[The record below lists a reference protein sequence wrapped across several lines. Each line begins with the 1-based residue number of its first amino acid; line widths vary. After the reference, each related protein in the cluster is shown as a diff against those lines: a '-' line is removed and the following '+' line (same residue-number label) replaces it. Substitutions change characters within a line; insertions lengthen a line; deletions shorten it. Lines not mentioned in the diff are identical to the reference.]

1 MIGLDRWASAPA
13 ALDDE
18 PTASARVITPRRE
31 RPAAVQERDPMFRA
45 ILCAFAVAMGV
56 GAIVSHPTS
65 AEIIAAP
72 TASASLTAEG

>member
-1 MIGLDRWASAPA
+1 
-13 ALDDE
+13 
-18 PTASARVITPRRE
+18 
-31 RPAAVQERDPMFRA
+31 MFRA
-45 ILCAFAVAMGV
+45 ILCAFAVAIGV